1 MKKQY
6 FVHYYR
12 DFGNTYTLLYAECPE
27 DFAALPENAE
37 RITRREAVQLCRDEN
52 DRRNYHASNSGYA
65 SNVIIPAAGDCCEWD
80 TPSGY
85 IMPRRRYGAKK

>member
-6 FVHYYR
+6 FISYYR
-12 DFGNTYTLLYAECPE
+12 DFCNTYTLLYAECPE
-27 DFAALPENAE
+27 DFAALPEDAK
-37 RITRREAVQLCRDEN
+37 RITRREAEQLCREEN
-52 DRRNYHASNSGYA
+52 ARREFEQSSSGYA
-65 SNVIIPAAGDCCEWD
+65 SNVITPAAGDCCEWD

>member
-12 DFGNTYTLLYAECPE
+12 DFGNCYCLLYAECPE
-27 DFAALPENAE
+27 DFAALPDGAE
-37 RITRREAVQLCRDEN
+37 RITRREAEQLCRREN
-52 DRRNYHASNSGYA
+52 ERRKYDQAFSGYA
-65 SNVIIPAAGDCCEWD
+65 SNVIAPAAGDCCEWD
-80 TPSGY
+80 IPSGY

>member
-12 DFGNTYTLLYAECPE
+12 DFGNCYSLYYAECPE

-37 RITRREAVQLCRDEN
+37 RITRREAEQLCRREN
-52 DRRNYHASNSGYA
+52 ERRKYDQAFSGYA
-65 SNVIIPAAGDCCEWD
+65 SNVITPAAGDCCELD
-80 TPSGY
+80 TPNGY
-85 IMPRRRYGAKK
+85 IMPRHRYGVKK

>member
-6 FVHYYR
+6 FVSYYR

-37 RITRREAVQLCRDEN
+37 RITRREAEQLCRREN
-52 DRRNYHASNSGYA
+52 ERRKYDQAFGGYA
-65 SNVIIPAAGDCCEWD
+65 SNVITPAAGDCCEWD
-80 TPSGY
+80 TPNGY
-85 IMPRRRYGAKK
+85 IMPRHRYGVKK

>member
-6 FVHYYR
+6 FVSYYR

-27 DFAALPENAE
+27 DFAALPDGAE
-37 RITRREAVQLCRDEN
+37 RITRRKAVQLCREEKYRRKYDE
-52 DRRNYHASNSGYA
+52 SFSGYA
-65 SNVIIPAAGDCCEWD
+65 STIIVPAAGDYDWGA
-80 TPSGY
+80 TPVSY

>member
-12 DFGNTYTLLYAECPE
+12 DFGNCYSLYYAECPE

-37 RITRREAVQLCRDEN
+37 RITRREAEQLCRREN
-52 DRRNYHASNSGYA
+52 ERRKYDQAFSGYA
-65 SNVIIPAAGDCCEWD
+65 SNVITPAAGDCCEFD
-80 TPSGY
+80 TPNGY
-85 IMPRRRYGAKK
+85 IIPRHRYGAKK